1 MTATGIRELLDRYA
15 AYRGREAQERGV
27 RAGEYA
33 DAASRTADEL
43 RSLWTVRGKDLAEL
57 DKLLHQA
64 DFRERVLALYVG
76 PAADDYAPAKEAQK
90 ALTVELREFW
100 LSSGHDLTE
109 LRQFESA
116 VDAEV
121 IDMIIT

>member
-15 AYRGREAQERGV
+15 AYRRREAQERGA
-27 RAGEYA
+27 RAGEPA
-33 DAASRTADEL
+33 EAASRTADEL
-43 RSLWTVRGKDLAEL
+43 RSLWTARGRDTAEL

-64 DFRERVLALYVG
+64 DFRERVLALYLG
-76 PAADDYAPAKEAQK
+76 PAADYAQAKEAQK

-100 LSSGHDLTE
+100 LSSGHDLRE